1 MCIMMFACMVV
12 LFLLIE
18 RDIFDNVGWCL
29 LFYFDVLCI
38 VNGNLVI
45 VQVSILQ

>member
-1 MCIMMFACMVV
+1 MMFACMVV

-29 LFYFDVLCI
+29 FFYLDVFYI
-38 VNGNLVI
+38 INGNLVI
-45 VQVSILQ
+45 VQASIL